1 MKTMDNNDK
10 PKLEEAGAFWI
21 KTSKTGNQ
29 FLTGKVKS
37 KSGEE
42 ISVMVFKNKYKTEGS
57 NQPDYRIYFD
67 NGPQKNNTIDAPVM
81 QPEKVE
87 KAISS
92 KKETVKTKE
101 LKTEEIPF

>member
-1 MKTMDNNDK
+1 MDTNEK

-21 KTSKTGNQ
+21 KTSKTGTQ
-29 FLTGKVKS
+29 FLTGKIKS

-67 NGPQKNNTIDAPVM
+67 NGPQKNNSV
-81 QPEKVE
+81 PEKNNSPV
-87 KAISS
+87 
-92 KKETVKTKE
+92 KKETAKVKE
-101 LKTEEIPF
+101 PKTEEIPF

>member
-1 MKTMDNNDK
+1 MIMETNEK

-21 KTSKTGNQ
+21 KTSKTGTQ

-67 NGPQKNNTIDAPVM
+67 NGPQQKNN
-81 QPEKVE
+81 
-87 KAISS
+87 SS
-92 KKETVKTKE
+92 QEEQKSVPPKKETAKAKE
-101 LKTEEIPF
+101 VKTEEIPF

>member
-1 MKTMDNNDK
+1 METNEK

-21 KTSKTGNQ
+21 KTSKTGTQ

-57 NQPDYRIYFD
+57 NQPDYRIYYD
-67 NGPQKNNTIDAPVM
+67 NGPQKNVQIN
-81 QPEKVE
+81 QKE
-87 KAISS
+87 SS
-92 KKETVKTKE
+92 EKKEVPKTKE
-101 LKTEEIPF
+101 VKTEEIPF

>member
-1 MKTMDNNDK
+1 MENNDK

-67 NGPQKNNTIDAPVM
+67 NGPQKNNDSKSEENAKIQKP
-81 QPEKVE
+81 
-87 KAISS
+87 SS
-92 KKETVKTKE
+92 KKEVE
-101 LKTEEIPF
+101 AVKTEEIPF

>member
-1 MKTMDNNDK
+1 MDNNDK

-21 KTSKTGNQ
+21 KKSKTGNQ

-57 NQPDYRIYFD
+57 NQPDYRVYFD
-67 NGPQKNNTIDAPVM
+67 NGPQKTNASIPQSED
-81 QPEKVE
+81 
-87 KAISS
+87 
-92 KKETVKTKE
+92 TVKTQKASPKKE
-101 LKTEEIPF
+101 VELAKTEDIPF

>member
-1 MKTMDNNDK
+1 MENNEK

-21 KTSKTGNQ
+21 KTSKTGTQ

-67 NGPQKNNTIDAPVM
+67 NGPQKVNSSVPQTEAPAKT
-81 QPEKVE
+81 QKDSP
-87 KAISS
+87 
-92 KKETVKTKE
+92 KKETQKS
-101 LKTEEIPF
+101 EEIPF

>member
-1 MKTMDNNDK
+1 MENNDK

-21 KTSKTGNQ
+21 KKSKTGNQ

-57 NQPDYRIYFD
+57 NQPDYRVYFD
-67 NGPQKNNTIDAPVM
+67 NGPQKTNASNSQAEAPAKT
-81 QPEKVE
+81 Q
-87 KAISS
+87 KAPA
-92 KKETVKTKE
+92 KKEVE
-101 LKTEEIPF
+101 SPKTEEIPF

>member
-1 MKTMDNNDK
+1 MDNNEK
-10 PKLEEAGAFWI
+10 TKLEEAGAFWI

-67 NGPQKNNTIDAPVM
+67 NGPSKNGATN
-81 QPEKVE
+81 VE
-87 KAISS
+87 KTNDSP
-92 KKETVKTKE
+92 KKEAVKVKE
-101 LKTEEIPF
+101 TATEEIPF

>member
-1 MKTMDNNDK
+1 MDTTEK

-42 ISVMVFKNKYKTEGS
+42 ISIMVFKNKYKTEGS

-67 NGPQKNNTIDAPVM
+67 NGPQKINSSSKSEETP
-81 QPEKVE
+81 KVQ
-87 KAISS
+87 KVSS
-92 KKETVKTKE
+92 KKDEEPV
-101 LKTEEIPF
+101 KTEEIPF

>member
-1 MKTMDNNDK
+1 MDNNEK
-10 PKLEEAGAFWI
+10 TKLEEAGAFWI

-42 ISVMVFKNKYKTEGS
+42 INVMVFKNKYKTEGS

-67 NGPQKNNTIDAPVM
+67 NGPQKNNTPIM

-87 KAISS
+87 KAISA
-92 KKETVKTKE
+92 KKETVKAKE
-101 LKTEEIPF
+101 SKTEEIPF

>member
-1 MKTMDNNDK
+1 METNEK

-42 ISVMVFKNKYKTEGS
+42 ISIMVFKNKYKTEGS

-67 NGPQKNNTIDAPVM
+67 NGPQKNNTTDMTVM

-87 KAISS
+87 KAISA

-101 LKTEEIPF
+101 PKTEEIPF

>member
-1 MKTMDNNDK
+1 MDNTDNK

-21 KTSKTGNQ
+21 KKSKTGNQ

-57 NQPDYRIYFD
+57 NQPDYRVYFD
-67 NGPQKNNTIDAPVM
+67 NGPQKMSSPVSEKEIAP
-81 QPEKVE
+81 
-87 KAISS
+87 KAQKPSP
-92 KKETVKTKE
+92 KKQEETV
-101 LKTEEIPF
+101 KTEEIPF

>member
-1 MKTMDNNDK
+1 MDNNEK

-29 FLTGKVKS
+29 FLTGKIKS

-67 NGPQKNNTIDAPVM
+67 NGPVKNTST
-81 QPEKVE
+81 ELKTEKKVE
-87 KAISS
+87 T
-92 KKETVKTKE
+92 KKENSKVSKE

>member
-1 MKTMDNNDK
+1 MENNDK

-21 KTSKTGNQ
+21 KTSKSGVQ

-67 NGPQKNNTIDAPVM
+67 NGPQKKSESGGDVSAVTTT
-81 QPEKVE
+81 KSVE
-87 KAISS
+87 K
-92 KKETVKTKE
+92 KQDKV
-101 LKTEEIPF
+101 TEEIPF

>member
-1 MKTMDNNDK
+1 METNEK

-21 KTSKTGNQ
+21 KTSKTGTQ

-67 NGPQKNNTIDAPVM
+67 NGPAKNSSQTPKNS
-81 QPEKVE
+81 EKGV
-87 KAISS
+87 S
-92 KKETVKTKE
+92 KETLSTKE
-101 LKTEEIPF
+101 QKTEEIPF